1 MTDTKKTLQPITDAI
16 NQFLQDQKDYDK
28 YLEDLKKDYKLPEP
42 KDLKMGGKVYLNKPS
57 VIDKPLYVSDSN
69 KDQIKIAK
77 QLLYKRRSL
86 KDGGSP
92 NDRIKEL
99 QKIIQIVTPAI
110 KDSEGADIF
119 DKAHFELKLLQD
131 KAKEGS
137 GE

>member
-86 KDGGSP
+86 KDGGST

-131 KAKEGS
+131 KAKEGN